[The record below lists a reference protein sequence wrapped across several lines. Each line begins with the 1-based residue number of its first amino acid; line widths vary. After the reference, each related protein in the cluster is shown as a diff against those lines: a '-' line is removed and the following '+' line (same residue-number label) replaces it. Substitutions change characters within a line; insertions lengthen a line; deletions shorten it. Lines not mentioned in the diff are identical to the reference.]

1 LAEGFLEFTANQGIQ
16 GRSGNFT
23 FNPGKSGEKER
34 YFENQGS
41 YRVIVVSF

>member
-23 FNPGKSGEKER
+23 FNPG
-34 YFENQGS
+34 NQGKKKDILKI
-41 YRVIVVSF
+41 REVIE